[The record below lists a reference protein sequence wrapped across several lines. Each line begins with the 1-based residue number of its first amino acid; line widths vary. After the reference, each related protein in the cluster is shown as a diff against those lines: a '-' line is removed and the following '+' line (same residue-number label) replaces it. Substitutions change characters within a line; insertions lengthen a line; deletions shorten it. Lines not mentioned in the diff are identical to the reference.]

1 MNADDR
7 LREMDGAYDTVPEER
22 DLRAEGLYL
31 LNRAPTYPNQYVVG
45 DGWLNFTA
53 TPRSSTLRM
62 VFFCQAENTLGK
74 VRSRKMVIHQ
84 GHSQSE
90 LRHDV
95 DRSDLCDI
103 AGVLCSVWGAGCH
116 DGRSENV

>member
-7 LREMDGAYDTVPEER
+7 LRELETAYDSVPEER
-22 DLRAEGLYL
+22 DLRSEGPYL

-84 GHSQSE
+84 VPKPDEH
-90 LRHDV
+90 LRI
-95 DRSDLCDI
+95 RYTTFPI
-103 AGVLCSVWGAGCH
+103 
-116 DGRSENV
+116 RPNQK